1 MAFQADRPP
10 WVRGTALSRIIC
22 VRLPARSAGWAEA
35 GCNSYPVPG
44 GLSGSGITFAL
55 GAPGAGARP
64 AAAPPGHGKAPAA
77 VNGDNGTVKI
87 HNSSTPVTDRRN
99 EPHVCVFYLDA
110 FGFDPGQSVSWQI
123 KSWPPTGDRAVV
135 DQGTLT
141 LDSAGDGR
149 TSDQALPNGHYKL
162 FWTFTGEH
170 GAAKQKVFW
179 VSCPSSTPTPT
190 PTSPSPTPTPTCT
203 CATPA
208 PTSTSSSP
216 APGYIVLAGPSAE
229 PDVLHRARSG
239 TCAGAEHPARDG
251 LRHWAL
257 TTGGSRATGSFAS
270 AGSRASCAAR
280 PAMGV
285 ALEPPGSPGPAA
297 CGGRRPAG

>member
-1 MAFQADRPP
+1 
-10 WVRGTALSRIIC
+10 VSLVSRRANFT
-22 VRLPARSAGWAEA
+22 VVAGAA
-35 GCNSYPVPG
+35 VVTTRNT
-44 GLSGSGITFAL
+44 IAL

-64 AAAPPGHGKAPAA
+64 VAAPPSHGKAPAA

-99 EPHVCVFYLDA
+99 EPHVCAFYLDA

-162 FWTFTGEH
+162 FWTFAGEH

-216 APGYIVLAGPSAE
+216 APGVTPS
-229 PDVLHRARSG
+229 
-239 TCAGAEHPARDG
+239 
-251 LRHWAL
+251 
-257 TTGGSRATGSFAS
+257 
-270 AGSRASCAAR
+270 
-280 PAMGV
+280 
-285 ALEPPGSPGPAA
+285 SPGPAPSPTSSIA
-297 CGGRRPAG
+297 PAPAPVPVPSTLPVTG

>member
-1 MAFQADRPP
+1 MSLVSRRANFTFAA
-10 WVRGTALSRIIC
+10 GAAL
-22 VRLPARSAGWAEA
+22 VTT
-35 GCNSYPVPG
+35 
-44 GLSGSGITFAL
+44 GITFAF

-87 HNSSTPVTDRRN
+87 HDSSTPVTDPRN

-110 FGFDPGQSVSWQI
+110 FGIDPGQSVSWRI
-123 KSWPPTGDRAVV
+123 KPWPPTGDRAVV

-162 FWTFTGEH
+162 FWTFAGEH

-190 PTSPSPTPTPTCT
+190 PTPTP
-203 CATPA
+203 
-208 PTSTSSSP
+208 TSSSP
-216 APGYIVLAGPSAE
+216 TPASNVVLARPGSDTILAGPGPE

-257 TTGGSRATGSFAS
+257 TTGGPRATGPCAS

-280 PAMGV
+280 PVMAV
-285 ALEPPGSPGPAA
+285 APGPPGGPGPAA